1 MGRGPE
7 IFLALIQAGDL
18 MVLPVEPF
26 GGAYHLDSEN
36 GTIVSRTHPQHM
48 RLHHAP
54 NGSIISLMRRES
66 TNFSS

>member
-1 MGRGPE
+1 
-7 IFLALIQAGDL
+7 LIQAGDL

-36 GTIVSRTHPQHM
+36 GTIVSTTHPQRM

-54 NGSIISLMRRES
+54 NGSIISLMPRES
-66 TNFSS
+66 TSFSS